1 MKTKSVNLKVMTIAL
16 LSAGLPFTTKAQDK
30 VEASVGAD
38 IVSNYIWRGTD
49 CGGVSIQPS
58 MSVGY
63 KGLSLSAWGSVGI
76 DKDDAREI
84 DLTLGYTTGGFSVA
98 ITDYWFA
105 YRKEDGGYTGDYFK
119 YGAYSTPHIFEA
131 TLGYDFGPLAISW
144 NTYFAGADYVKA
156 DGDRAY
162 STYVGISAPFKLG
175 GLDWSAEVG
184 FTPWEGAYADKFNV
198 TNLTLK
204 AEKEIKFTDSFSLPA
219 FAQLTFNPH
228 TQGTYFAFGLSF

>member
-1 MKTKSVNLKVMTIAL
+1 MKTKSVNLKVMTVAL
-16 LSAGLPFTTKAQDK
+16 LSTAMPFTTKAQDK

-38 IVSNYIWRGTD
+38 VVSNYIWRGTD

-63 KGLSLSAWGSVGI
+63 KGLSLTAWGSVGI

-84 DLTLGYTTGGFSVA
+84 DLTLSYTTGGLSVA

-105 YRKEDGGYTGDYFK
+105 YHKEDGGYTGDYFK
-119 YGAYSTPHIFEA
+119 YGAHSTPHIFEA
-131 TLGYDFGPLAISW
+131 TLGYDFGPLTLSW
-144 NTYFAGADYVKA
+144 NTYFAGDDYVKA

-162 STYVGISAPFKLG
+162 STYIGISAPFRLG

-204 AEKEIKFTDSFSLPA
+204 AEKEIKFTNSFSLPI

-228 TQGTYFAFGLSF
+228 TEGTYFVFGLSF

>member
-1 MKTKSVNLKVMTIAL
+1 METKSVKLKAIAIAL
-16 LSAGLPFTTKAQDK
+16 LSVALPFTAKAQDK

-38 IVSNYIWRGTD
+38 LVSGYIWRGTD

-63 KGLSLSAWGSVGI
+63 KGLSLTAWGSVGI

-84 DLTLGYTTGGFSVA
+84 DLTLGYSTGGFSVA
-98 ITDYWFA
+98 VTDYWFS
-105 YRKEDGGYTGDYFK
+105 YHKEDGGYFK
-119 YGAYSTPHIFEA
+119 YGAHSTAHIFEA
-131 TLGYDFGPLAISW
+131 TLGYAFGPLALSW
-144 NTYFAGADYVKA
+144 NTYFAGDDYTKEN
-156 DGDRAY
+156 GDRAY

-204 AEKEIKFTDSFSLPA
+204 AEKEIKFSDSFSLPT

-228 TQGTYFAFGLSF
+228 TQGAYFAVGVSF